1 MAKKKITYH
10 DFIKAIERETGRI
23 IESGSPEYYS
33 YLPGFR
39 MCSYEELD
47 EFVNEGSK

>member
-10 DFIKAIERETGRI
+10 DFIKAVERETGRT
-23 IESGSPEYYS
+23 IESGSVEYYS

-39 MCSYEELD
+39 MCSYEELE
-47 EFVNEGSK
+47 EFVYGGSK